1 MLETLFQGYESHG
14 PPTAYIFMG
23 SFCSRSFVPTGQ
35 GVRAY
40 REGFERLKFMMRNL
54 EAHVMH
60 GTRFVFIPGPRD
72 PGPQTLPKAP
82 LPDYLTANL
91 AVDIPGAVMA
101 TNPCHIRHL
110 SREMVFFRHDVLRL
124 LKRHEAVPLARE
136 SGFDEPSW
144 SSECARFILDQAHL
158 LPLPLEES
166 NILWEHDH
174 ALRLYPLPHAVF
186 IGGVTPRFETN
197 YQECTF
203 GSVGPFG

>member
-1 MLETLFQGYESHG
+1 SSHLVTDGSFVLCEGELLDGIFQVCALHALAAIPRKVSIEKDQLPVEVLTASMSAEQLKILEAQEESREGSYVILSEVHLDSVPVLEMLETLFQGYESHG

-91 AVDIPGAVMA
+91 AVDIPGAVGK
-101 TNPCHIRHL
+101 P
-110 SREMVFFRHDVLRL
+110 
-124 LKRHEAVPLARE
+124 KRWTGTADP
-136 SGFDEPSW
+136 
-144 SSECARFILDQAHL
+144 
-158 LPLPLEES
+158 
-166 NILWEHDH
+166 
-174 ALRLYPLPHAVF
+174 
-186 IGGVTPRFETN
+186 VT
-197 YQECTF
+197 
-203 GSVGPFG
+203 